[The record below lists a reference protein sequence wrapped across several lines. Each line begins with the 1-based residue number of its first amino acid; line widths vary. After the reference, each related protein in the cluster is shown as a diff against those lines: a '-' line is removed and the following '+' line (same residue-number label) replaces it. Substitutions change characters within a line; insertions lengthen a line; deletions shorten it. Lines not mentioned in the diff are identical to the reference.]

1 MLNLCVHL
9 SFVVKST
16 SKKLCKWT
24 EIDRILQLNSEVAHS
39 SCCSTISDEQNKP
52 KVVGTWTDV
61 WRVYEDVCIVCAG
74 LWLGSWRGNS
84 RASYSTA
91 DGQENWGSVRL
102 EGDDDLSLLNMLDE
116 PESSGANGSGNT
128 GGKLSGNSQRMYMRN
143 LGMGI
148 EGRPFDSLGGLTPKS
163 TRRAS
168 AVSWS
173 SGKATVVALP
183 SPSTSTMPKPSS
195 NGPPAAE
202 GDDDIVLPDLHPEE
216 VSRRRMAHVS
226 TTMALLQT
234 FHAHTAFQLSILEDL
249 LKQRGVKSS
258 TTSDTALVGTGTFG
272 ALQGGEKL
280 ITLTS
285 KDVLSFELGPFSAID
300 AKYLEWLAAEY
311 AGDGVQVV
319 IKRGWRD
326 MFGIIFGYG

>member
-1 MLNLCVHL
+1 MNA
-9 SFVVKST
+9 
-16 SKKLCKWT
+16 
-24 EIDRILQLNSEVAHS
+24 EAGHS
-39 SCCSTISDEQNKP
+39 SCCSPVIDEQNRP
-52 KVVGTWTDV
+52 KVVGLWTDV
-61 WRVYEDVCIVCAG
+61 WRVYEDVCIICAG

-91 DGQENWGSVRL
+91 DGPENWGSVRL
-102 EGDDDLSLLNMLDE
+102 EGDDDLSLSNMLDE
-116 PESSGANGSGNT
+116 PENGGANGSV
-128 GGKLSGNSQRMYMRN
+128 GGKLSSNGQRMYMRN

-148 EGRPFDSLGGLTPKS
+148 EGRPLDSPGLTPKS

-173 SGKATVVALP
+173 SGKATVVAIP
-183 SPSTSTMPKPSS
+183 SPSTLTMPGPLLNS
-195 NGPPAAE
+195 PPAAE
-202 GDDDIVLPDLHPEE
+202 GDDDIVLTVPDLHPEE
-216 VSRRRMAHVS
+216 ASQRRMAHVS

-234 FHAHTAFQLSILEDL
+234 FHAHTAFQLSVLEDL
-249 LKQRGVKSS
+249 IKQRGVKSS
-258 TTSDTALVGTGTFG
+258 STSDASLIGTGASG
-272 ALQGGEKL
+272 VLQDGEKL
-280 ITLTS
+280 LTLTS
-285 KDVLSFELGPFSAID
+285 KDVLSFELGPFSSID